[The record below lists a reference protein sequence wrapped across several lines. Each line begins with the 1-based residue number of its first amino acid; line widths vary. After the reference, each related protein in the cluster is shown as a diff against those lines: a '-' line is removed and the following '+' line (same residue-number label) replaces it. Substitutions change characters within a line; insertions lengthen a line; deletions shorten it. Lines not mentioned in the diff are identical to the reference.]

1 MLSSLARLPTKEIIT
16 FSEDD
21 YFLATEERS
30 CKEECEEKDSFCAL
44 GQVLLMSVQK
54 LIIILTYFLRNYRF
68 NPLQVR
74 YPLAEPSLILLATS
88 GHNTSDLEKVRPLRV
103 EAAHIKQITIGTRS

>member
-44 GQVLLMSVQK
+44 GQVLLMSVCTK
-54 LIIILTYFLRNYRF
+54 VDNNID
-68 NPLQVR
+68 
-74 YPLAEPSLILLATS
+74 LLS
-88 GHNTSDLEKVRPLRV
+88 S
-103 EAAHIKQITIGTRS
+103 